1 MPDFSRVLCAVDLTD
16 PSRRALDCALWWARQ
31 HGADVSVLHVRH
43 LPPPPAD
50 SAGIAGDVTTPA
62 PEPVPVAAP
71 LLTPDQRAERLLELE
86 AFVHDARTD
95 GLQVEVLL
103 DEEATVAGAIL
114 ARADALAADLIVIG
128 AGTHTTSDHPALGR
142 VSAGVLAG
150 APCSVLVVPPPA
162 PDVANPCIG
171 GVNRI
176 MCAVSLSQASVH
188 ALECAASLA
197 GQSAAQL
204 TVVHVVE
211 FFSEVAALA
220 YDFDAHREARLQPAC
235 DELVALVAMVV
246 GRHRPVEEIVAQG
259 TASREILKLAV
270 EESADLIVVSR
281 GSGAG
286 ARAGGRHTGQAVAR
300 DARCAVLFVHA
311 EAPVPMLDQEPLHG
325 AERRDAPASGAHGLT
340 PQEPR
345 RR

>member
-1 MPDFSRVLCAVDLTD
+1 MPDFSRVLCAINLTD

-50 SAGIAGDVTTPA
+50 SEGIAGDVTASAPA
-62 PEPVPVAAP
+62 PPPMGAP
-71 LLTPDQRAERLLELE
+71 ALTPDERSERLLELE
-86 AFVHDARTD
+86 AFVYDRRTD

-103 DEEATVAGAIL
+103 DEDATMAGAIL

-142 VSAGVLAG
+142 VTAGVLAG

-162 PDVANPCIG
+162 PDVANPCSG

-188 ALECAASLA
+188 ALESATSLA
-197 GQSAAQL
+197 GQSAAHL

-211 FFSEVAALA
+211 LFSEVAALA

-246 GRHRPVEEIVAQG
+246 GRQKPVEEIVAQG
-259 TASREILKLAV
+259 MASREILKLAV
-270 EESADLIVVSR
+270 EEATDLIVVGR
-281 GSGAG
+281 GSGAR
-286 ARAGGRHTGQAVAR
+286 ARADGRHTGQVVAR
-300 DARCAVLFVHA
+300 DARCPVLVVHA
-311 EAPVPMLDQEPLHG
+311 EAPVPMLEREPLHD
-325 AERRDAPASGAHGLT
+325 AERPDAPTSGDKA
-340 PQEPR
+340 
-345 RR
+345 